1 MASQWSDRARHL
13 RDAAAGRKGRA
24 RSGRHRAGGSSS
36 AGGSREHSSSPTG
49 EPRAGHY
56 ADEFLDEL
64 ALTDDETM
72 VLALLEYLMVE
83 RDVAAVTSPST
94 RPLKEAVRD
103 RLADKVVAT
112 VLGAT
117 SEQAWHQTLV
127 SNLAGVS
134 AAEER
139 AALVAA
145 APNAATSLGR
155 RVGAMVGLV
164 ELHLF
169 NPWPD
174 GLVWS
179 APIRR
184 RTLDEIATQVPAL
197 TPADNTRVQRELR
210 IVARQLRR
218 QLVNWGRVAAVGAA
232 GLGLGALTGG
242 VAAPLVGAS
251 IGAASG
257 LSGAAATSAGL
268 AALGGGSL
276 AAGGFGIVGGTI
288 FVTGLGAFAAGAAAA
303 GGARAT
309 RWSTPGEIAHEA
321 LVAAVVT
328 RLITLDQEHDEE
340 KAKRVV
346 MALQTRLDDV
356 TATIARL
363 GDRIRELAE
372 ENDELRSK
380 LEAQRDEAQIAETT
394 LQIAI
399 DRIDVDHDRG
409 DLLEL
414 EKADHNYDDQD
425 EEQDKGKQDGDQ
437 N

>member
-24 RSGRHRAGGSSS
+24 KSGRHRAGGNSR
-36 AGGSREHSSSPTG
+36 AGSPGEHGSSPTAG
-49 EPRAGHY
+49 PHAGHH
-56 ADEFLDEL
+56 ADETLDEL

-83 RDVAAVTSPST
+83 RDEAAVTSPST
-94 RPLKEAVRD
+94 RPLKVEVRD

-127 SNLAGVS
+127 SDLAGAS
-134 AAEER
+134 AEEER
-139 AALVAA
+139 AALITA
-145 APNAATSLGR
+145 APNAAAALER
-155 RVGAMVGLV
+155 RVGAMVTLA

-169 NPWPD
+169 SPWPE
-174 GLVWS
+174 GLIWS
-179 APIRR
+179 APVRR
-184 RTLDEIATQVPAL
+184 RSLDEIAGQVPAL

-210 IVARQLRR
+210 IVERQLRR
-218 QLVNWGRVAAVGAA
+218 QLVSWGRVAAVGAA

-242 VAAPLVGAS
+242 LAAPLVGAS
-251 IGAASG
+251 IAAASG

-276 AAGGFGIVGGTI
+276 AAGGFGMAGGTI
-288 FVTGLGAFAAGAAAA
+288 FVTGIGAFAAGAAAA

-380 LEAQRDEAQIAETT
+380 LEAQRDEAQIAEST
-394 LQIAI
+394 LQVAI
-399 DRIDVDHDRG
+399 DRIDIDHDR
-409 DLLEL
+409 DARLEL
-414 EKADHNYDDQD
+414 ERADHDDEQD
-425 EEQDKGKQDGDQ
+425 EQDEQDGDKP
-437 N
+437 

>member
-24 RSGRHRAGGSSS
+24 RSGRHRAGGSSR
-36 AGGSREHSSSPTG
+36 AGSSGEHGSSPG
-49 EPRAGHY
+49 AGPHDGHY
-56 ADEFLDEL
+56 ADELLDEL

-72 VLALLEYLMVE
+72 VLALREYLMVE
-83 RDVAAVTSPST
+83 RDLAAVTSPST
-94 RPLKEAVRD
+94 RPLKVEVRD

-112 VLGAT
+112 ALGAT
-117 SEQAWHQTLV
+117 ASEPAWHQTLV
-127 SNLAGVS
+127 SDLAGVS

-139 AALVAA
+139 AALNTAAPDAA
-145 APNAATSLGR
+145 AALER
-155 RVGAMVGLV
+155 RVGAMVVLV
-164 ELHLF
+164 ELQLF

-174 GLVWS
+174 GLVWNT
-179 APIRR
+179 PVRR
-184 RTLDEIATQVPAL
+184 RSLDEIAAQVPAL
-197 TPADNTRVQRELR
+197 TPADNARVQRELR
-210 IVARQLRR
+210 IVERQLRR
-218 QLVNWGRVAAVGAA
+218 RLVSWGRVAVVGAA

-242 VAAPLVGAS
+242 LAAPFVGAS
-251 IGAASG
+251 IAAASG

-276 AAGGFGIVGGTI
+276 AAGGLGMAGGTM
-288 FVTGLGAFAAGAAAA
+288 FVTGVGAFAAGAAAA

-309 RWSTPGEIAHEA
+309 RWSTPGEIAREA

-380 LEAQRDEAQIAETT
+380 LEAERGEAQIAEST

-414 EKADHNYDDQD
+414 ERADHNDDDEQDEDDQD
-425 EEQDKGKQDGDQ
+425 GDKV
-437 N
+437 

>member
-13 RDAAAGRKGRA
+13 RDAAAGKKGRA
-24 RSGRHRAGGSSS
+24 RSGRHRAGGNSRAGSS
-36 AGGSREHSSSPTG
+36 GEHGCSPT
-49 EPRAGHY
+49 AGPHDGHH
-56 ADEFLDEL
+56 ADELFGEL

-72 VLALLEYLMVE
+72 ALALLEYLMVA

-94 RPLKEAVRD
+94 RPLKVEVRD
-103 RLADKVVAT
+103 RLGDKVVAT
-112 VLGAT
+112 ILGAT
-117 SEQAWHQTLV
+117 SEQAWHQTLIT
-127 SNLAGVS
+127 NLAGSS
-134 AAEER
+134 AEEER
-139 AALVAA
+139 AALITAAPDAA
-145 APNAATSLGR
+145 AALGR
-155 RVGAMVGLV
+155 RVGAMVALV

-179 APIRR
+179 APVRR
-184 RTLDEIATQVPAL
+184 RSLDEIATQVPAL
-197 TPADNTRVQRELR
+197 TPPDNARVQRELR

-218 QLVNWGRVAAVGAA
+218 QQVSWGRVAAVGAA

-242 VAAPLVGAS
+242 LAAPFVGAS
-251 IGAASG
+251 IAAASG

-276 AAGGFGIVGGTI
+276 AAGGLGMAGGTM
-288 FVTGLGAFAAGAAAA
+288 FVTGVGAFAAGAAAA

-380 LEAQRDEAQIAETT
+380 LEAQRDEAQIAEST
-394 LQIAI
+394 LQVAI
-399 DRIDVDHDRG
+399 DRIDVGPDR
-409 DLLEL
+409 DDRLEL
-414 EKADHNYDDQD
+414 ERADHDDEQD
-425 EEQDKGKQDGDQ
+425 EQDGDKP
-437 N
+437 